1 MNGQMLEGITV
12 LSQEN
17 IVILGKFHL
26 AVYCIAFS
34 LMFIIMITDSIKNN
48 FGNIKYILCDV
59 IYGIMVSAVAAFI
72 PLMILKD
79 INTVQTGKYEY
90 TVIIDDS
97 VSFTEF
103 TDRYTIIE
111 QNGDVFVIKEK

>member
-12 LSQEN
+12 LSQKD
-17 IVILGKFHL
+17 IVTLGKFHL
-26 AVYCIAFS
+26 AVYCIVFS
-34 LMFIIMITDSIKNN
+34 LMFIIIITDSIKNK
-48 FGNIKYILCDV
+48 FGNIKSILCDV
-59 IYGIMVSAVAAFI
+59 IYGVIASALTAFI

-90 TVIIDDS
+90 TVTVDDS

-103 TDRYTIIE
+103 TDKYTIIE